1 MSSKS
6 CSFMEVPN
14 FYSENLS
21 STHKNVNS
29 RCNELAEVQSLL
41 HYRHHITD
49 RESSYKNYLV
59 KFASFLGVSKR
70 KRVDGLKESTD
81 LQQRDSR
88 RSLSNK
94 EEGA

>member
-1 MSSKS
+1 MLTQDVMNWQRYKVFSKS
-6 CSFMEVPN
+6 IQN
-14 FYSENLS
+14 
-21 STHKNVNS
+21 
-29 RCNELAEVQSLL
+29 
-41 HYRHHITD
+41 HIID

-88 RSLSNK
+88 RSLPNK
-94 EEGA
+94 EEYA